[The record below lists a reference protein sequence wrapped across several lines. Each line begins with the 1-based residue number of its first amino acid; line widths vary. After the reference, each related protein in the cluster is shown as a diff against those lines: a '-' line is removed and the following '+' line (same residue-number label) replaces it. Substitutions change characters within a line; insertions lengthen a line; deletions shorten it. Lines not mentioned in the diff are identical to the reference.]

1 MREVAIVG
9 AGELGGL
16 SAHALARANAANVV
30 RLIDDNGRIAEG
42 TILDSET
49 APNGDEI
56 AYYFYTI
63 NGVDF
68 ESSDIL
74 NEAQKKNPIKYA
86 PGAKVSIR
94 FDPKNH
100 GNSVLD

>member
-1 MREVAIVG
+1 MGLFDIFKRKKNGIP
-9 AGELGGL
+9 ELGRREFL
-16 SAHALARANAANVV
+16 LKH
-30 RLIDDNGRIAEG
+30 GRITEG
-42 TILDSET
+42 TILDNET
-49 APNGDEI
+49 TANGDEV

-68 ESSDIL
+68 ESSDVL
-74 NEAQKKNPIKYA
+74 DERQKQNPLKYA

>member
-1 MREVAIVG
+1 M
-9 AGELGGL
+9 GL
-16 SAHALARANAANVV
+16 FDIFKRKKKEPTAAE
-30 RLIDDNGRIAEG
+30 RKEFLLKYGRITEG
-42 TILDSET
+42 TIIDSET
-49 APNGDEI
+49 TPNGDEI

-63 NGVDF
+63 QGVDF
-68 ESSDIL
+68 ESSDTL
-74 NEAQKKNPIKYA
+74 TEKQKENPLKYA

>member
-1 MREVAIVG
+1 M
-9 AGELGGL
+9 GL
-16 SAHALARANAANVV
+16 FDIFKRKKQDISEYGRKEFLLKH
-30 RLIDDNGRIAEG
+30 GRITEG
-42 TILDSET
+42 TIIDSET
-49 APNGDEI
+49 SPDGDEI

-74 NEAQKKNPIKYA
+74 NETQKQNPIKYA

>member
-1 MREVAIVG
+1 MRLFDIFKRRKPEI
-9 AGELGGL
+9 
-16 SAHALARANAANVV
+16 S
-30 RLIDDNGRIAEG
+30 DNGRQEFLLKRGRITEG
-42 TILDSET
+42 TIIDSDT
-49 APNGDEI
+49 MQNGDEI
-56 AYYFYTI
+56 VYYFYTI

-74 NEAQKKNPIKYA
+74 NEKQKQDPIKYA

-94 FDPKNH
+94 FDPRNH

>member
-1 MREVAIVG
+1 MGFFDIFKQKKTVDLEAERREHLLAEGRITDATIIDSE
-9 AGELGGL
+9 AGEQG
-16 SAHALARANAANVV
+16 
-30 RLIDDNGRIAEG
+30 
-42 TILDSET
+42 
-49 APNGDEI
+49 EI

-74 NEAQKKNPIKYA
+74 NEAQKKNPLKYA

>member
-1 MREVAIVG
+1 MGLFDIFKSKKQEVS
-9 AGELGGL
+9 ETSRKDFLL
-16 SAHALARANAANVV
+16 RH
-30 RLIDDNGRIAEG
+30 GRITEG
-42 TILDSET
+42 TILDAET
-49 APNGDEI
+49 NSNGDEI
-56 AYYFYTI
+56 AYYFYTV

-74 NEAQKKNPIKYA
+74 NERQKQNPLKYA

>member
-1 MREVAIVG
+1 M
-9 AGELGGL
+9 GL
-16 SAHALARANAANVV
+16 FDIFKRKKEEPSEKSRKEFLLKH
-30 RLIDDNGRIAEG
+30 GRITEG
-42 TILDSET
+42 TIIDSET
-49 APNGDEI
+49 TPNGDEI

-63 NGVDF
+63 HGVDF
-68 ESSDIL
+68 ESSDTL
-74 NEAQKKNPIKYA
+74 TETQKQNPIKYA

>member
-1 MREVAIVG
+1 M
-9 AGELGGL
+9 GL
-16 SAHALARANAANVV
+16 FDIFKRKKTNVSE
-30 RLIDDNGRIAEG
+30 NGRREFLLKHGRITEG
-42 TILDSET
+42 TILDAET
-49 APNGDEI
+49 ASNGDEI

-74 NEAQKKNPIKYA
+74 SDEQRQNPVKYA

>member
-1 MREVAIVG
+1 MGLFDIFKTKKQDVSD
-9 AGELGGL
+9 AGRKEHLL
-16 SAHALARANAANVV
+16 KH
-30 RLIDDNGRIAEG
+30 GRITEG
-42 TILDSET
+42 TILDTEIT
-49 APNGDEI
+49 PNGDEV

-68 ESSDIL
+68 ESSDVL
-74 NEAQKKNPIKYA
+74 SAVQRENPLKYA

>member
-1 MREVAIVG
+1 M
-9 AGELGGL
+9 GL
-16 SAHALARANAANVV
+16 FDIFKRRKKEPSEAERRAF
-30 RLIDDNGRIAEG
+30 LLKNGRITEG
-42 TILDSET
+42 TIIDSATT
-49 APNGDEI
+49 ADGEEI

-74 NEAQKKNPIKYA
+74 SETQKQNLLKYA

>member
-1 MREVAIVG
+1 M
-9 AGELGGL
+9 GL
-16 SAHALARANAANVV
+16 FDIFKRKKTDVSEKGRKEHL
-30 RLIDDNGRIAEG
+30 LKHGRITEG

-49 APNGDEI
+49 TADGDEI

-74 NEAQKKNPIKYA
+74 NETQKQNPIKYA